1 MTAPL
6 FASPA
11 PLFASPA
18 PLSASAAPWTCP
30 FCPLLCDAFD
40 IAVQADGRLRLAG
53 SDCPRAQ
60 QALSRFGTTP
70 AALPRVRGR
79 DCSLDEAV
87 GAAARLLAASRQP
100 LFGGL
105 GTDVAGARALYAL
118 ACASGAICDAAAGV
132 PLMQATRALQ
142 DRGGFGTS
150 LAEVRSRA
158 DLVLCLGRRPAAHYP
173 EFDARTGL
181 ATDDPRWL
189 VLGDGLAACDWF
201 ALAARL
207 AALVE
212 GRAVEGAPPDLQAAA
227 QRLQAARYSVIVV
240 ETATLG
246 PQGALL
252 IEMLQRVVATLNRS
266 TRAAL
271 LSLGGGDGAATV
283 NGVFTWL
290 SGLPLRTR
298 LGPQG
303 LDHDPVAFD
312 ATRLVADGAVD
323 LLLWLASF
331 GTEAPEPASAWA
343 AAGTLPRIV
352 VGHPALASQT
362 AGPADVFIPVATPGI
377 HHAGH
382 LFRSDG
388 VVMMPL
394 HAAQPTALPRADEV
408 LRRMLAALKDTAA

>member
-1 MTAPL
+1 MTAP
-6 FASPA
+6 P
-11 PLFASPA
+11 
-18 PLSASAAPWTCP
+18 SANSTPWTCP

-40 IAVQADGRLRLAG
+40 IAVQADGRLQLAG
-53 SDCPRAQ
+53 SDCSRAQ
-60 QALSRFGTTP
+60 QALSRFGATP
-70 AALPRVRGR
+70 AAAPRVQGR
-79 DCSLDEAV
+79 DCSLDEAI
-87 GAAARLLAASRQP
+87 GEAARLLAASRQP

-158 DLVLCLGRRPAAHYP
+158 DLVLCLGRRPAAQYP

-189 VLGDGLAACDWF
+189 VLGEGLAASDWF
-201 ALAARL
+201 ASVARL

-212 GRAVEGAPPDLQAAA
+212 GRAVEGAPAELQVAA
-227 QRLQAARYSVIVV
+227 QRLQSARYAVIIV

-266 TRAAL
+266 TRAAM
-271 LSLGGGDGAATV
+271 LSLGGADGATTV

-298 LGPQG
+298 LGPHG
-303 LDHDPVAFD
+303 LEHDPVALD
-312 ATRLVADGAVD
+312 AARLVGDGAVD

-331 GTEAPEPASAWA
+331 GTEAPEPAAASASS
-343 AAGTLPRIV
+343 AAGALPCIV
-352 VGHPALASQT
+352 VGHPALASRT

-377 HHAGH
+377 GHAGH
-382 LFRSDG
+382 LFRTDG

-408 LRRMLAALKDTAA
+408 LRQLLAALKDTAT

>member
-1 MTAPL
+1 MT
-6 FASPA
+6 S
-11 PLFASPA
+11 
-18 PLSASAAPWTCP
+18 PLSASPTPWTCP
-30 FCPLLCDAFD
+30 FCPLLCDAFAV
-40 IAVQADGRLRLAG
+40 AVQADGRLQMVG
-53 SDCPRAQ
+53 SNCPRAQ
-60 QALSRFGTTP
+60 QALSRFDATP
-70 AALPRVRGR
+70 AAAPQHQGR
-79 DCSLDEAV
+79 DCSLDEAIV
-87 GAAARLLAASRQP
+87 AAARLLAASRQP

-158 DLVLCLGRRPAAHYP
+158 DLVLCLGRQPAAHYP

-189 VLGDGLAACDWF
+189 ILGEGQAADDWF
-201 ALAARL
+201 GPVARL

-212 GRAVEGAPPDLQAAA
+212 GRAVDGAPPALQAAA
-227 QRLQAARYSVIVV
+227 QRLQAARYAVIVI

-266 TRAAL
+266 TRAAML
-271 LSLGGGDGAATV
+271 TLGGADGAATV

-298 LGPQG
+298 LGPHG
-303 LDHDPVAFD
+303 LEHDPVAFD

-323 LLLWLASF
+323 LLLWVASF
-331 GTEAPEPASAWA
+331 GTEAAEPSAGFASAFALASASAPASA
-343 AAGTLPRIV
+343 AAGVMPRIV
-352 VGHPALASQT
+352 LGHPALASRT

-377 HHAGH
+377 GHAGH
-382 LFRSDG
+382 LFRTDG

-408 LRRMLAALKDTAA
+408 LRRMLAALKDLAA

>member
-1 MTAPL
+1 MTAP
-6 FASPA
+6 P
-11 PLFASPA
+11 
-18 PLSASAAPWTCP
+18 SASSTPWTCP
-30 FCPLLCDAFD
+30 FCPLLCDGFD
-40 IAVQADGRLRLAG
+40 IAVQADGRLQLAG
-53 SDCPRAQ
+53 SACSRAQ
-60 QALSRFGTTP
+60 QALSRFGVTP
-70 AALPRVRGR
+70 AATPRVQGR
-79 DCSLDEAV
+79 DCSLDEAI
-87 GAAARLLAASRQP
+87 GEAARLLAASRQP

-181 ATDDPRWL
+181 APDDPRWL
-189 VLGDGLAACDWF
+189 VLGEGLAASDWF
-201 ALAARL
+201 APVARL

-212 GRAVEGAPPDLQAAA
+212 GRAVEGAPSELQVAA
-227 QRLQAARYSVIVV
+227 QRLQAARYAVIVV

-266 TRAAL
+266 TRVAM
-271 LSLGGGDGAATV
+271 LSLGGADGATTV

-298 LGPQG
+298 LGPHG
-303 LDHDPVAFD
+303 LEHDPVAFD

-331 GTEAPEPASAWA
+331 GTEAPEPAAASASA
-343 AAGTLPRIV
+343 AAGALPRIV
-352 VGHPALASQT
+352 VGHPALASR
-362 AGPADVFIPVATPGI
+362 AARPADVFIPVATPGI
-377 HHAGH
+377 GHAGH
-382 LFRSDG
+382 LFRTDG

-408 LRRMLAALKDTAA
+408 LRQLLAALKDTAA